1 MYSYTCDYRQNSYKT
16 PSKSNKVVATTT
28 EKSFNDR
35 VLLGPEVIV
44 NCGVTHLDGPLT
56 SCWGLML
63 IIVCL
68 LLSFSLRADCYYLI
82 CCLMVNGMFSHWCG
96 IFGKVRICA
105 PVKKFKMKDFGYYQI
120 CNLHNISTTTI
131 PHTKRV
137 TLTYWTS
144 VCILS
149 LPLSLL
155 SIQFIPGL
163 LQWPWFGNLLPH
175 SCAIWCFI
183 IWPFMSSEPI
193 YCLLFC
199 SEMWIS
205 LYYRPI
211 THLKYFK
218 LQLTCIEHM
227 TECHT
232 WRIIPIT
239 PGSSYHAWVVC
250 I

>member
-1 MYSYTCDYRQNSYKT
+1 MKVFQFLCHVLYCFWVLTSLLTYSKACAFHKHLIITCDYRQNSYKT

-131 PHTKRV
+131 THTKRV
-137 TLTYWTS
+137 TLTYLHLFVYCPCHS
-144 VCILS
+144 VSCLYSSSQGYYNGHDLEIYFLI
-149 LPLSLL
+149 PVQFGVLL
-155 SIQFIPGL
+155 SAL
-163 LQWPWFGNLLPH
+163 L
-175 SCAIWCFI
+175 
-183 IWPFMSSEPI
+183 
-193 YCLLFC
+193 CLLNLFIVYC
-199 SEMWIS
+199 FVQ
-205 LYYRPI
+205 
-211 THLKYFK
+211 K
-218 LQLTCIEHM
+218 C
-227 TECHT
+227 
-232 WRIIPIT
+232 
-239 PGSSYHAWVVC
+239 G
-250 I
+250 